1 MNLIIMSVPT
11 LTPSNF
17 FFNDTATTEI
27 YTTVH
32 TLSLHD
38 ALPIYAALPA
48 DLLLQ
53 AAPVGETAGEAHERG
68 VRGDR
73 ENAAAQL
80 PLEAVHDRQHDDERR
95 HPERQPAHRDQRD
108 EGYEAAPVGRAQ
120 IARADEPF
128 VGAHRYS

>member
-1 MNLIIMSVPT
+1 
-11 LTPSNF
+11 
-17 FFNDTATTEI
+17 D
-27 YTTVH
+27 
-32 TLSLHD
+32 
-38 ALPIYAALPA
+38 AALPP

-53 AAPVGETAGEAHERG
+53 GAPVGERAGEAHERG

-73 ENAAAQL
+73 ENAAAEL

-128 VGAHRYS
+128 VGAHRYSSRSASAGAVGGARTAGYTVASAVRATASAAMPTTLPRCS